1 MHTFPSVYQLN
12 KSGTASCYDKPFNAP
27 DKVAQPRQTN
37 PVVEAVQARTSVSG
51 SSPKRPRQP
60 QHQQRSKH
68 PKPARRRQRNPQRYA
83 QNDIHIPP
91 GSICQTLTRVNPKP
105 AVLPFAGK
113 NGVDRL
119 LHEWYKVKHR
129 ETVQYQA

>member
-37 PVVEAVQARTSVSG
+37 PVVEAVHARTSVSG
-51 SSPKRPRQP
+51 SSPKR
-60 QHQQRSKH
+60 H
-68 PKPARRRQRNPQRYA
+68 RQRNPQRYA

-91 GSICQTLTRVNPKP
+91 GSICQTLTRVNPEP